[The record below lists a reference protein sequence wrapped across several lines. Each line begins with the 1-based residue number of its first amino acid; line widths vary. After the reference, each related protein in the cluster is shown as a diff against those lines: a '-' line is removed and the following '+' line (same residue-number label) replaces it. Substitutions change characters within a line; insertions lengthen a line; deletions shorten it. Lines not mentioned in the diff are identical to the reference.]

1 MKKFFGI
8 LLAVVSTL
16 ILLPGCGG
24 GSDTDPTKITAT
36 EFARGAKMII
46 LQNGL
51 AGWLYVTPD
60 QQFSGY
66 TVTDQTDANGN
77 IIAQE
82 ASAVYGQIGLSGSN
96 NAGTAGY
103 TYAVNYDENGV
114 PTTAELTITTKAS
127 QAGNDTLVN
136 FFNRAVGEDGGEVA
150 DLRGA
155 PVVKIDFR
163 TNKFTITDVAADEND
178 NDVPIEI
185 GGTVVVQPQ

>member
-24 GSDTDPTKITAT
+24 GGDTDPTKVTAT
-36 EFARGAKMII
+36 EFARGSKMII

-60 QQFSGY
+60 QQFTGY
-66 TVTDQTDANGN
+66 KVEDKIDADGK
-77 IIAQE
+77 IVSQKAP
-82 ASAVYGQIGLSGSN
+82 AVYGQIGVGGN
-96 NAGTAGY
+96 NGGRAGY
-103 TYAVNYDENGV
+103 VYEVNYDENGV
-114 PTTAELTITTKAS
+114 PTTAELTISTQFS
-127 QAGNDTLVN
+127 QEGNDTLVN
-136 FFNRAVGEDGGEVA
+136 FFNQAVGEDGGEVA

-163 TNKFTITDVAADEND
+163 TNQFTITDVVADEENND
-178 NDVPIEI
+178 MPIEI
-185 GGTVVVQPQ
+185 GGTIVVQAQ

>member
-24 GSDTDPTKITAT
+24 GGDTDPTKVTAN

-66 TVTDQTDANGN
+66 TIVDEKDANGN

-82 ASAVYGQIGLSGSN
+82 AAAVYGQIGVGGN
-96 NAGTAGY
+96 NGGRAGY
-103 TYAVNYDENGV
+103 TYKVNYDENGV
-114 PTTAELTITTKAS
+114 PVTADLTISTQFS
-127 QAGNDTLVN
+127 QEGNDTLVN
-136 FFNRAVGEDGGEVA
+136 FFNQAVGEDGGEVA

-163 TNKFTITDVAADEND
+163 TNQFTITDVAEND
-178 NDVPIEI
+178 EGEDEPIEI
-185 GGTVVVQPQ
+185 GGTVVVQAQ